1 MSNISIETIN
11 GCSQGTRS
19 SQKEIY
25 EKMFPKMFPICLRY
39 SENKDDAMDL
49 LHDSFIKLFTCIGKY
64 KNEGSFEGWVRRIF
78 VNKAIDTYRANKKN
92 IQKIQYSSDILYNS
106 TYAEDDSDDTL
117 VMYKD
122 ITPAIIMAELNE
134 VPLAYRTAFNMYVID
149 EYTHKEIAKLLGIAE
164 GTSKSNLHKAR
175 LSLRKKLNKYKINE
189 N

>member
-1 MSNISIETIN
+1 MSNISIETITK
-11 GCSQGTRS
+11 CSQGIRS

-25 EKMFPKMFPICLRY
+25 EKMYPEMFPICLRY
-39 SENKDDAMDL
+39 SENRDDAMDL

>member
-11 GCSQGTRS
+11 KCSQGIRS

-25 EKMFPKMFPICLRY
+25 EKLYPTMLPICLRY
-39 SENKDDAMDL
+39 SENKDEAMDL

-64 KNEGSFEGWVRRIF
+64 KNEGSFEGWVKRIF

-92 IQKIQYSSDILYNS
+92 IRNIQYSSDILYNS
-106 TYAEDDSDDTL
+106 TCVEDDIDDAFI
-117 VMYKD
+117 MYKS
-122 ITPAIIMAELNE
+122 ITPAMIMAELNE
-134 VPLAYRTAFNMYVID
+134 VSLAYRTAFNMYVID
-149 EYTHKEIAKLLGIAE
+149 GYTHKEIAKRLGIAE